1 MRIGL
6 PNTAILHKGN
16 AEPSG
21 WALLTVVRFAASA
34 YFTGVFSATA
44 IAGISR
50 PRIAYI
56 LFFMLLSFVFG
67 SSAVAETILLTL

>member
-16 AEPSG
+16 AEPPG
-21 WALLTVVRFAASA
+21 WALLTIVRFAASA

-50 PRIAYI
+50 QRIAYI
-56 LFFMLLSFVFG
+56 LFFMLLSFVFC
-67 SSAVAETILLTL
+67 SSAAAEMILLTL

>member
-6 PNTAILHKGN
+6 HDTAILHKGN
-16 AEPSG
+16 AEPPG
-21 WALLTVVRFAASA
+21 WALLTIVRFAASV

-67 SSAVAETILLTL
+67 SSAAAETILLTL

>member
-6 PNTAILHKGN
+6 HDTAILHKGN
-16 AEPSG
+16 AEPPG
-21 WALLTVVRFAASA
+21 WALLTIVRFAASA

-56 LFFMLLSFVFG
+56 LFFILRSVSFG
-67 SSAVAETILLTL
+67 SSAAAEMILLTL

>member
-6 PNTAILHKGN
+6 HDTAILHKGN
-16 AEPSG
+16 AEPPG
-21 WALLTVVRFAASA
+21 CALLTIVRLAASV
-34 YFTGVFSATA
+34 YFTGAFSAAA

>member
-6 PNTAILHKGN
+6 HDTAILHTGN
-16 AEPSG
+16 AEPPG
-21 WALLTVVRFAASA
+21 WALLTIVRFAASA

-56 LFFMLLSFVFG
+56 LFFMLLSFVFC
-67 SSAVAETILLTL
+67 SSAAAETILLTL

>member
-16 AEPSG
+16 AEPPG
-21 WALLTVVRFAASA
+21 WALLTIVRFAASA

-44 IAGISR
+44 IAAISR

-56 LFFMLLSFVFG
+56 LFFMLLSFVCG
-67 SSAVAETILLTL
+67 SSAAAETILLTL

>member
-6 PNTAILHKGN
+6 HDTAILHKGN
-16 AEPSG
+16 AEPPG
-21 WALLTVVRFAASA
+21 CALLTIVRLAASA

-50 PRIAYI
+50 QRIAYI
-56 LFFMLLSFVFG
+56 LFFMLLSFVFC
-67 SSAVAETILLTL
+67 SSGAV

>member
-16 AEPSG
+16 VEPPG
-21 WALLTVVRFAASA
+21 WALLTIVRFAASA

-67 SSAVAETILLTL
+67 SSAAAETILLTL

>member
-16 AEPSG
+16 AEPPG
-21 WALLTVVRFAASA
+21 WALLTIVRVVAFE

-56 LFFMLLSFVFG
+56 LFFMLLSFVFC
-67 SSAVAETILLTL
+67 SSGAAETILLTL

>member
-6 PNTAILHKGN
+6 HDTAILHKGN
-16 AEPSG
+16 AEPPG
-21 WALLTVVRFAASA
+21 WALLTIVRFAASA

-44 IAGISR
+44 IAGISK

-56 LFFMLLSFVFG
+56 LFFMLLSFVFC
-67 SSAVAETILLTL
+67 SSAAAETILLTL

>member
-6 PNTAILHKGN
+6 HDTAILHNGN
-16 AEPSG
+16 AEPPG
-21 WALLTVVRFAASA
+21 WALLTIVRFATSA

-67 SSAVAETILLTL
+67 SSAAAEMILLTL

>member
-16 AEPSG
+16 AEPPG
-21 WALLTVVRFAASA
+21 WALLTIVRFAASA

-50 PRIAYI
+50 HRIAYI
-56 LFFMLLSFVFG
+56 LFFMLLSFVFC
-67 SSAVAETILLTL
+67 SSGAAETILLTL